1 MLSGVMK
8 MKDIITT
15 HYYVLYIIPSLSKVD
30 GAVVFVSELEG
41 TVKDINLDKHR
52 GDFSRH
58 EFVSLGL
65 YSSKCICTQWQS
77 IPILLHS
84 ML

>member
-15 HYYVLYIIPSLSKVD
+15 HYYVLYIILSLSIVD
-30 GAVVFVSELEG
+30 GTVVFVSELEG
-41 TVKDINLDKHR
+41 TVKDINFDKHR

-58 EFVSLGL
+58 ESLFPFNCL
-65 YSSKCICTQWQS
+65 TWIV
-77 IPILLHS
+77 LE
-84 ML
+84 